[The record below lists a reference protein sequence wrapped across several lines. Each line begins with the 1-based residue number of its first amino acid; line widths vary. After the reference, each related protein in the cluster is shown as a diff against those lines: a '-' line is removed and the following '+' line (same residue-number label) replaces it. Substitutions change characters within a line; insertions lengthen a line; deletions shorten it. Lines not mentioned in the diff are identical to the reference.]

1 MRPNIIK
8 ITFSSALIYALTFFG
23 NAFAA
28 ELNFPGFTGTANHTV
43 TSGISMRAADYD
55 CQLYTGYTYTESS
68 ISSGLKTTTRG
79 NGEGCAMTDSTPK
92 WTDAYGNLAT
102 KYNQFHGSQPNGDDG
117 SLNFGQGKIFDAKQK
132 IFGSITGTT
141 TGGLGIDVSYS
152 ASYNPALDINSPS
165 FKALTTQAE
174 DDFEQDITLY
184 DAYITGSAESPDGNF
199 VDYQVG
205 RFATNWG
212 EATFIPVGA
221 NGLVTNALD
230 LSKLRGPGASI
241 REALMPTEQVTLSTQ
256 VDGVSFEAYYQF
268 GAEQVQV
275 DPSGT
280 YFGSDIVGEG
290 SSNLIVGGAYD
301 FEVQGGSACAF
312 SQQTGV
318 TCDATSV
325 ANSRTRANTVLNTLA
340 TAFGELASNATGLTL
355 ANTQFGITT
364 MGSDSGNNGLGSD
377 LSDNKVLIAGS
388 AALGI
393 DAGSNTAAST
403 LTGAGTE
410 IMYTA
415 GAAGFAAS
423 MAVEAAKTVKG
434 DLSRAGIEPLPAA
447 QKHVYADDGGEFGVR
462 FGTYLDDVGT
472 GVDLNFYFANYH
484 SKAPYIRFTGMQ
496 NMFAGDYY
504 ALYRATVTDHFGFYD
519 GGALNAMAGSL
530 EATGGDTLYTAIK
543 DTAYG
548 GTVCSA
554 VFGGAAGAGALN
566 SASGGELSLTKYT
579 ITDQQ
584 KALYMDRT
592 FGTSISGEQALVH
605 NSAVCQAT
613 AAGSDALSGGNG
625 TIHDTNFAME
635 LTAATILGAITP
647 LNSMEYQF
655 IYPEDNQI
663 IGASFST
670 NVGST
675 TVQGE
680 VSLRNDFPLAT
691 PASSQINQIAD
702 ASGATQM
709 LNWLAYTGINGLGT
723 NSNRALATDAD
734 DDTGDQLQAI
744 LWATQTGTDVALG
757 DANAYENAVRD
768 FKRSSLPAISEAT
781 VKAGN
786 YNSTAFIEYD
796 VLSVDIGTTTSFT
809 ASDPVTVGLGADSAA
824 LLTEIAMVQIND
836 LNNNNGF
843 VSRGG
848 YSASGDSSEKC
859 KGAVGSSLSPTAGT
873 GSVANLGAS
882 IYDGLFGNG
891 GYCEDQPGADE
902 RSFSYRIVGTANY
915 NNFNNSK
922 WTMSPNFAFA
932 HDPHGF
938 GPTSLGGFV
947 EDRMSLSLG
956 VNFATGGTSVGL
968 SYTDYMGDENVGNGT
983 DRDYLTASVSH
994 AF

>member
-79 NGEGCAMTDSTPK
+79 NGEGCALTDSIPK
-92 WTDAYGNLAT
+92 WTDAYGNLAS

-141 TGGLGIDVSYS
+141 ASGLGIDVSYS

-256 VDGVSFEAYYQF
+256 VDGVSLEAYYQF

-325 ANSRTRANTVLNTLA
+325 ANSRTRANTVLNTIN

-364 MGSDSGNNGLGSD
+364 MGSASGNNGLGSD

-393 DAGSNTAAST
+393 SAVAAFYSIVGLMAIFSASALSIAVMGIVLEIGKLITASWLYQNWKRVPFLLKSYLTIAVVILMFITSMGIFGYLSKAHIDQGSGTSELYVKVERLDNRIASERKVIKRAETQLSALDSALEKYVELGAVSKGLQKREDQEQERNT
-403 LTGAGTE
+403 LTNIINNAQTKIDKLLDEKSEYKLQINSFEVE
-410 IMYTA
+410 IGPLKYISALVYGDDALDFIDTA
-415 GAAGFAAS
+415 VRGVILILVFVFDPLAVLLIIAANISFAEYNEKRKRAL
-423 MAVEAAKTVKG
+423 ARKNRVPKG
-434 DLSRAGIEPLPAA
+434 
-447 QKHVYADDGGEFGVR
+447 
-462 FGTYLDDVGT
+462 
-472 GVDLNFYFANYH
+472 
-484 SKAPYIRFTGMQ
+484 
-496 NMFAGDYY
+496 
-504 ALYRATVTDHFGFYD
+504 
-519 GGALNAMAGSL
+519 
-530 EATGGDTLYTAIK
+530 AIK
-543 DTAYG
+543 T
-548 GTVCSA
+548 TVSEEQNGLRK
-554 VFGGAAGAGALN
+554 V
-566 SASGGELSLTKYT
+566 TK
-579 ITDQQ
+579 
-584 KALYMDRT
+584 
-592 FGTSISGEQALVH
+592 SV
-605 NSAVCQAT
+605 
-613 AAGSDALSGGNG
+613 NG
-625 TIHDTNFAME
+625 V
-635 LTAATILGAITP
+635 
-647 LNSMEYQF
+647 SMEY
-655 IYPEDNQI
+655 
-663 IGASFST
+663 
-670 NVGST
+670 
-675 TVQGE
+675 
-680 VSLRNDFPLAT
+680 
-691 PASSQINQIAD
+691 
-702 ASGATQM
+702 
-709 LNWLAYTGINGLGT
+709 
-723 NSNRALATDAD
+723 
-734 DDTGDQLQAI
+734 
-744 LWATQTGTDVALG
+744 
-757 DANAYENAVRD
+757 YE
-768 FKRSSLPAISEAT
+768 
-781 VKAGN
+781 
-786 YNSTAFIEYD
+786 
-796 VLSVDIGTTTSFT
+796 
-809 ASDPVTVGLGADSAA
+809 
-824 LLTEIAMVQIND
+824 
-836 LNNNNGF
+836 
-843 VSRGG
+843 
-848 YSASGDSSEKC
+848 
-859 KGAVGSSLSPTAGT
+859 
-873 GSVANLGAS
+873 
-882 IYDGLFGNG
+882 
-891 GYCEDQPGADE
+891 
-902 RSFSYRIVGTANY
+902 
-915 NNFNNSK
+915 
-922 WTMSPNFAFA
+922 
-932 HDPHGF
+932 
-938 GPTSLGGFV
+938 
-947 EDRMSLSLG
+947 
-956 VNFATGGTSVGL
+956 
-968 SYTDYMGDENVGNGT
+968 
-983 DRDYLTASVSH
+983 
-994 AF
+994 